1 MAAAGADPTAA
12 DRSGSVPLLAVLGL
26 VAIGSCVLLAV
37 SALGSRRAALAEQE
51 AATAA
56 EREAGRI
63 AIAVQAVEAVVE
75 HLDPSLCDPR
85 VASDSPGPDF
95 GGTPSSQAAPEGARL
110 ICLPA
115 GGTTHPA
122 AAGIDFGDPAIRAA
136 LAQSRDRGTGAL
148 SAAPAG
154 GAPPVL
160 AAPIYRAGG
169 ELLLEP
175 SDRTTSV
182 RREELA
188 GHAVAVLDIGALLDD
203 TSGWEVVDAGV
214 VLARSGDVVM
224 DDDRTVSADL
234 AALDRRWSVITQVPD
249 AGLWRPISA
258 GVALL
263 GLAGAVL
270 LGLADRQRRRVAQD
284 QARAMRRAEERAA
297 AIRTLTGIVQHSQDL
312 DEILPALAVQLSDEL
327 GLTGVSLAVATAT
340 GAERAIFSHGER
352 PDPAP
357 RPRRNR
363 VGQVP
368 SGATVAIDLH
378 RADRSIAVMRVVT
391 GVELDARGLE
401 LLHIAGE
408 MITST
413 IVTGRSIEQQ
423 QEAVNRLESLDE
435 LKTTFLGVAS
445 HELRTPATAISGLAT
460 LLATRWD
467 ALTEDDRRAFA
478 SRIAT
483 NADALNALVQDL
495 LDFARLERGDLQLA
509 LAPVVLSE
517 TVAGVLD
524 RLDGVWGSH
533 DVTRA
538 IDPDIEV
545 LGDANAI
552 ERIVTNLVSNAVKF
566 SPSDADVA
574 VTVEERG
581 GRARLVVDDSGPGV
595 PLDEREK
602 IFVRFFRGAG
612 DSVVRTRGV
621 GIGLS
626 VVQDFVAQM
635 GGSVRVEDSPLG
647 GARFVVELDV
657 LDRSR
662 VEERDAATT

>member
-1 MAAAGADPTAA
+1 MAAAGAGPSAA

-51 AATAA
+51 AATTA

-85 VASDSPGPDF
+85 VASDGPGPDF
-95 GGTPSSQAAPEGARL
+95 GGTPSSQVPPEGARL

-115 GGTTHPA
+115 GETSHPA

-169 ELLLEP
+169 ELSLEP
-175 SDRTTSV
+175 SDRTTSI

-188 GHAVAVLDIGALLDD
+188 GHAVAVLDIGALLDR

-234 AALDRRWSVITQVPD
+234 AALDRRWSVVTQVPD

-352 PDPAP
+352 PDPTT

-363 VGQVP
+363 VGRVP

-467 ALTEDDRRAFA
+467 ALSEDDRRAFA

-509 LAPVVLSE
+509 LAPVVLSD

-545 LGDANAI
+545 LADVNAI

-574 VTVEERG
+574 VRVEERG

-595 PLDEREK
+595 PLEEREK

>member
-1 MAAAGADPTAA
+1 
-12 DRSGSVPLLAVLGL
+12 VPLLAVLGL
-26 VAIGSCVLLAV
+26 LAIGSCVLLAV

-51 AATAA
+51 AATTAQ
-56 EREAGRI
+56 REAGRI
-63 AIAVQAVEAVVE
+63 AVAVQAVEAVVE

-85 VASDSPGPDF
+85 VTPDGPGPDF

-122 AAGIDFGDPAIRAA
+122 AAGIDFADPAIRAA
-136 LAQSRDRGTGAL
+136 LAQSRDRGTGVL

-160 AAPIYRAGG
+160 AAPIYRARGQ
-169 ELLLEP
+169 LSLEP
-175 SDRTTSV
+175 SDRTTSI

-188 GHAVAVLDIGALLDD
+188 GHAVAVLDVVALLDQ
-203 TSGWEVVDAGV
+203 TSAWEVVDAGV
-214 VLARSGDVVM
+214 VLARSGDVIM

-234 AALDRRWSVITQVPD
+234 AALDRRWSVTTRVTG
-249 AGLWRPISA
+249 AGLWRPVSA

-270 LGLADRQRRRVAQD
+270 LGLADRQRRRLAED

-297 AIRTLTGIVQHSQDL
+297 AIRALTGIVQHSQDL

-352 PDPAP
+352 PDPAS

-391 GVELDARGLE
+391 GRALDALGLE

-413 IVTGRSIEQQ
+413 IVAGRSIEQQ

-445 HELRTPATAISGLAT
+445 HELRTPATAIAGLAT

-467 ALTEDDRRAFA
+467 ALTEGDRRAFA

-495 LDFARLERGDLQLA
+495 LDFARLERGDLQLV
-509 LAPVVLSE
+509 LAPVVLSD

-545 LGDANAI
+545 LGDVSAI

-574 VTVEERG
+574 VSVEERR

-595 PLDEREK
+595 PLEEREK

-635 GGSVRVEDSPLG
+635 GGSVRVEGSPLG